1 MSALPELRLADLVTL
16 LAVQRTGSISG
27 AARELRVTPSQ
38 VSKAIVRLE
47 RHFGVR
53 LLCRGARGVSPTAA
67 GRQILPR
74 VAKAVAELSATALVR
89 HQGVTPALELTLAG
103 PSYLVSVVL
112 PAVVAAL
119 PGARVRAL
127 ELVPAHLRA
136 YVAENVFDAAI
147 VPGGIDSLPG
157 AWTGD
162 IAGSCRS
169 GLFARPAFAKRL
181 GPLPL
186 TLDRVRALP
195 FVGPV
200 RVGGERLVVIGDDCP
215 LPWERRFIAH
225 EAQTI
230 GAALEFV
237 SSTDHVVFGPVL
249 AACRFLRSGLLVE
262 LPVVGWDVRDQVQ
275 VVCNGDRVLSRV
287 RHVVVRAA
295 RQALE
300 GEAPPV
306 FLNGHHDYSESQSVS
321 APDAS
326 LG

>member
-1 MSALPELRLADLVTL
+1 MSALPELRLADLLTL

-67 GRQILPR
+67 GREILPR
-74 VAKAVAELSATALVR
+74 VAKAVAELSATAIVR
-89 HQGVTPALELTLAG
+89 HQGVAPSLELTIAG
-103 PSYLVSVVL
+103 PSYLVSRVL
-112 PAVVAAL
+112 PAVVAVL
-119 PGARVRAL
+119 PGARVRVL

-136 YVAENVFDAAI
+136 FIAENLFDAAV
-147 VPGGIDSLPG
+147 VPGGIDNLPG

-162 IAGSCRS
+162 AAGSCRS

-186 TLDRVRALP
+186 SPDRVRTLP

-200 RVGGERLVVIGDDCP
+200 RVGGERLVAIGDDCP
-215 LPWERRFIAH
+215 LPWEKRWIAH

-237 SSTDHVVFGPVL
+237 SCTDHLVFGPVL
-249 AACRFLRSGLLVE
+249 AASRFLESGSLVE
-262 LPVVGWDVRDQVQ
+262 LPVVGWEVRDSVQ

-295 RQALE
+295 REAIE
-300 GEAPPV
+300 GESPPL
-306 FLNGHHDYSESQSVS
+306 FSNGYHDHGEAQSI
-321 APDAS
+321 AATR
-326 LG
+326 

>member
-1 MSALPELRLADLVTL
+1 LADLLTL

-67 GRQILPR
+67 GREILPR
-74 VAKAVAELSATALVR
+74 VAKAVAELSATAIVR
-89 HQGVTPALELTLAG
+89 HQGVAPSLELTIAG
-103 PSYLVSVVL
+103 PSYLVSRVL
-112 PAVVAAL
+112 PAVVAVL
-119 PGARVRAL
+119 PGARVRVL

-136 YVAENVFDAAI
+136 FIAENLFDAAV
-147 VPGGIDSLPG
+147 VPGGIDNLPG

-162 IAGSCRS
+162 VAGSCRS
-169 GLFARPAFAKRL
+169 GLFARPSFAKRL

-186 TLDRVRALP
+186 SPDRVRTLP

-200 RVGGERLVVIGDDCP
+200 RVGGERLVAIGDDCP
-215 LPWERRFIAH
+215 LPWEKRWIAH

-237 SSTDHVVFGPVL
+237 SCTDHLVFGPVL
-249 AACRFLRSGLLVE
+249 AACRFLESGSLVE
-262 LPVVGWDVRDQVQ
+262 LPVVGWDVRDSVQ

-295 RQALE
+295 REAIE
-300 GEAPPV
+300 GESPPL
-306 FLNGHHDYSESQSVS
+306 FSNGYRDHGENQPV
-321 APDAS
+321 AATR
-326 LG
+326 

>member
-1 MSALPELRLADLVTL
+1 MSV
-16 LAVQRTGSISG
+16 
-27 AARELRVTPSQ
+27 
-38 VSKAIVRLE
+38 
-47 RHFGVR
+47 
-53 LLCRGARGVSPTAA
+53 
-67 GRQILPR
+67 
-74 VAKAVAELSATALVR
+74 

-103 PSYLVSVVL
+103 PSYLVSLVL

-136 YVAENVFDAAI
+136 YVAENLFDAAL
-147 VPGGIDSLPG
+147 VPGGIDNRPG

-186 TLDRVRALP
+186 SLDRGRALP

-215 LPWERRFIAH
+215 LPWEGRFIAH

-237 SSTDHVVFGPVL
+237 SATDHVVFGPVL
-249 AACRFLRSGLLVE
+249 AACRFLRSE
-262 LPVVGWDVRDQVQ
+262 LPVVGWDVRDPVQ
-275 VVCNGDRVLSRV
+275 VVCNGDRVLSRA
-287 RHVVVRAA
+287 RHALVRAA
-295 RQALE
+295 RQAIE

-306 FLNGHHDYSESQSVS
+306 FLNGHHDCSDSQSVS
-321 APDAS
+321 APDAA